1 MVLSQ
6 MNLSALW
13 RKVLRRCPWTRE
25 RMVRVVAGALK
36 GKKVIVGLGDDY
48 LLGTYETDTVDEA
61 KVRIRPTDVVF
72 DLGAN
77 AGYLT
82 MVFAACGSHVFA
94 FEPMKQNIERWRRHI
109 SVNGVR
115 NASLLPLAVCDSD
128 RTVFFAE
135 GHSVFSN
142 RYERTPKND
151 DGQRVE
157 GRSIDSLVADGTV
170 PPPQVIKIDV
180 EGAEFDVICGAR
192 TTISKYHPLIFLAT
206 HDCHKPGIRDECL
219 AQLEEIGYSC
229 TQTSEEKIIPGLAD
243 FICTPKKLD

>member
-1 MVLSQ
+1 
-6 MNLSALW
+6 
-13 RKVLRRCPWTRE
+13 
-25 RMVRVVAGALK
+25 MVRVVAGALK
-36 GKKVIVGLGDDY
+36 GKKVIVGLDDDY

-61 KVRIRPTDVVF
+61 KLRIRPTDVVF

-82 MVFAACGSHVFA
+82 MVFAACGSHVYA
-94 FEPMKQNIERWRRHI
+94 FEPMKRNIERWSRHI
-109 SVNGVR
+109 SVNCVR
-115 NASLLPLAVCDSD
+115 NASLLPFAVCDSD

-142 RYERTPKND
+142 RYAQTPKNG
-151 DGQRVE
+151 DGKRVE

-192 TTISKYHPLIFLAT
+192 ATISKYRPLIFLAT
-206 HDCHKPGIRDECL
+206 HDCHKPGIRDACL

-243 FICTPKKLD
+243 FICTPQKLD